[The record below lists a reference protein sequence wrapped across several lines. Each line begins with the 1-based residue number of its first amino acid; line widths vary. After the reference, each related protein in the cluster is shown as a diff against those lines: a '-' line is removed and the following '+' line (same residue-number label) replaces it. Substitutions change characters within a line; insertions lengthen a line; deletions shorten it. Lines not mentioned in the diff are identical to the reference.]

1 MLRPSGDLSRK
12 LVSNLGLFS
21 CLLLIYSVMGLFV
34 IYPMGKVFYDSFLVQ
49 GSFSLANYLEF
60 FTTSFYQSCFVNSLL
75 LSLVCVVTS
84 SLVGVPLAY
93 VLTRYEIRGRDF
105 FRTLATMPLIL
116 PPFVGAM
123 SFIFL
128 LGRAGTLNLILIDW
142 LGIIKEPINFIYGVH
157 GIIFVETFHLYPLIF
172 LNSAAALS
180 KIDRSLEESSELLGA
195 TPFRRFMTV
204 TLRLVTP
211 GYAAG
216 AFLVFVWAFSDFGTP
231 VVLRQYEYLGP
242 QAYLSIVQFVDQRLL
257 RMGLV
262 MTVVMAAFALVSLVI
277 VRRYVAV
284 REYASL
290 TLPTPVESIQVKGLK
305 SHLSILFVS
314 VVMFLSL
321 LPHFG
326 VTIASLGKAWMI
338 TPFPTEYTLEYFRKV
353 TIDLPMYIQNS
364 FVFCTIAVIVNAG
377 LGLLIAYVLA
387 RSRFPGKDLIDSLV
401 TLILAV
407 PGTVIGIAYLRAFH
421 APLPLIGISLTQGW
435 LIMVVVLAI
444 RRLPYVVRSVYAALL
459 QIHVSLEEASLV
471 LGGNKIRTFIKI
483 TTPLIARGLLVGS
496 IISFTTA
503 MQELSSTAFLYRPG
517 WETMPLGIFI
527 YYLTGGMNEA
537 SALGVLL
544 ILVVAISVGLAN
556 RLVGAKMGAAFGG

>member
-1 MLRPSGDLSRK
+1 
-12 LVSNLGLFS
+12 
-21 CLLLIYSVMGLFV
+21 MGLFV

>member
-1 MLRPSGDLSRK
+1 
-12 LVSNLGLFS
+12 
-21 CLLLIYSVMGLFV
+21 
-34 IYPMGKVFYDSFLVQ
+34 
-49 GSFSLANYLEF
+49 
-60 FTTSFYQSCFVNSLL
+60 
-75 LSLVCVVTS
+75 
-84 SLVGVPLAY
+84 LAY
-93 VLTRYEIRGRDF
+93 ILTRYEIRGRST
-105 FRTLATMPLIL
+105 FRILATIPLIL

-128 LGRAGTLNLILIDW
+128 LGNAGTLNLILIDW
-142 LGIIKEPINFIYGVH
+142 LGIMRQPINFIYGAH
-157 GIIFVETFHLYPLIF
+157 GILFVETFHLYPLIF

-180 KIDRSLEESSELLGA
+180 KIDKSLEESSELLGA
-195 TPFRRFMTV
+195 TPLRRFATV
-204 TLRLVTP
+204 TLRLMTP

-242 QAYLSIVQFVDQRLL
+242 QAYLSIVQFIDQRLL

-262 MTVVMAAFALVSLVI
+262 MTVVMAAFALVSLI
-277 VRRYVAV
+277 LVRRYIAV

-290 TLPTPVESIQVKGLK
+290 TLPTPVEARPVKGLK
-305 SHLSILFVS
+305 NHLSMLFV
-314 VVMFLSL
+314 VAVMFFSL
-321 LPHFG
+321 LPHAG

-338 TPFPTEYTLEYFRKV
+338 TPFPTEYTLEYFKKV

-364 FVFCTIAVIVNAG
+364 FVFCTIAVLINAG

-387 RSRFPGKDLIDSLV
+387 RSKFPGKDIIDSLV
-401 TLILAV
+401 TMILAV

-435 LIMVVVLAI
+435 GIMVAVLAV
-444 RRLPYVVRSVYAALL
+444 RRLPYVVRSVYATLL
-459 QIHVSLEEASLV
+459 QVHVSLEEASLV
-471 LGGNKIRTFIKI
+471 LGGNKLRTFARI
-483 TTPLIARGLLVGS
+483 TVPLVSRGLVAGS

-503 MQELSSTAFLYRPG
+503 MQELSSTAFLYKPG

-527 YYLTGGMNEA
+527 YYLTGGMAEA

-544 ILVVAISVGLAN
+544 IVIVAVSVGVAN

>member
-1 MLRPSGDLSRK
+1 
-12 LVSNLGLFS
+12 
-21 CLLLIYSVMGLFV
+21 
-34 IYPMGKVFYDSFLVQ
+34 
-49 GSFSLANYLEF
+49 
-60 FTTSFYQSCFVNSLL
+60 
-75 LSLVCVVTS
+75 
-84 SLVGVPLAY
+84 
-93 VLTRYEIRGRDF
+93 
-105 FRTLATMPLIL
+105 
-116 PPFVGAM
+116 
-123 SFIFL
+123 
-128 LGRAGTLNLILIDW
+128 
-142 LGIIKEPINFIYGVH
+142 
-157 GIIFVETFHLYPLIF
+157 
-172 LNSAAALS
+172 
-180 KIDRSLEESSELLGA
+180 
-195 TPFRRFMTV
+195 
-204 TLRLVTP
+204 
-211 GYAAG
+211 
-216 AFLVFVWAFSDFGTP
+216 
-231 VVLRQYEYLGP
+231 
-242 QAYLSIVQFVDQRLL
+242 
-257 RMGLV
+257 
-262 MTVVMAAFALVSLVI
+262 
-277 VRRYVAV
+277 
-284 REYASL
+284 
-290 TLPTPVESIQVKGLK
+290 
-305 SHLSILFVS
+305 
-314 VVMFLSL
+314 
-321 LPHFG
+321 
-326 VTIASLGKAWMI
+326 
-338 TPFPTEYTLEYFRKV
+338 
-353 TIDLPMYIQNS
+353 
-364 FVFCTIAVIVNAG
+364 
-377 LGLLIAYVLA
+377 VLA